1 MNYLSEKH
9 KQLSESQQSL
19 FMLWFG
25 QLPMDKKAVAIGLSL
40 TVGIS
45 SAAMAW
51 KGESSDR
58 VYFCL
63 KTPQKTLTCSDRN
76 GRPFRMTPFY
86 WSQWKSDG
94 MPSQVVR
101 DPAMGVNGLVKATN
115 PYKPFWA
122 FGGFLGFALA
132 GWMLRHCQD
141 EERQRAVFSD
151 IAQKRDAAKAEMA
164 ARSELLDSYRD
175 VAIREVELQADL
187 DLIANDRT
195 VDIQK
200 AEIYAHTEI
209 EVTQLEAT
217 DAIFEAQTAG
227 MTSEQKAEYIKQLRE
242 MKTPYLQGSQTLQGT
257 IHPSDKVTGSP
268 TGAMP
273 AATPLGNAPPPDAWV
288 QNLVKQTALIWGNQ
302 GGGKSWLARYVT
314 QLKKR
319 AGYRVI
325 VLDPDSNRVEWR
337 GVESYHSWSDIEQ
350 LLRDYVSELETRLQ
364 TFNNSSLSESQWR
377 QKLWSEGKALSIIC
391 EEATTYGDF
400 IKDAELLEKFGKLAL
415 TKSRKQEM
423 PLTVVAHNNTQT
435 CLFGIKGLHNLVSK
449 MLQVE
454 CLAEV
459 DPVTLQP
466 KSTGKAKVKLD
477 SSNEWL
483 LVELPKMT
491 AKISNFGD
499 SLPQLEAG
507 SSPTP
512 PQLSTDHETAERIWQ
527 LEFNLDKPS
536 ADLSPTQSL
545 TSNAQSLLQFLQ
557 RTGRKSAVI
566 QEIQPNFKVKGQRFS
581 SLELKRLFNE
591 LVEASLA
598 GWLDANT
605 IEIAPNQTEGQ
616 DRQK

>member
-1 MNYLSEKH
+1 MNYLSDKH
-9 KQLSESQQSL
+9 KTLSESQQSGL
-19 FMLWFG
+19 MLWFG

-51 KGESSDR
+51 QGTSSDR

-63 KTPQKTLTCSDRN
+63 KTPQKTLTCEDKN

-94 MPSQVVR
+94 MPRQIVR
-101 DPAMGVNGLVKATN
+101 NPAMGVNGLVKATN
-115 PYKPFWA
+115 PYKAFWA

-141 EERQRAVFSD
+141 EEKQRAVFED

-164 ARSELLDSYRD
+164 ARSELLESCRD
-175 VAIREVELQADL
+175 VAIAEVQLQADL

-195 VDIQK
+195 VDITK

-209 EVTQLEAT
+209 EVTQMEAT

-227 MTSEQKAEYIKQLRE
+227 MTEEQKAEYIKQLRE

-257 IHPSDKVTGSP
+257 IDPNDKVTGSEP
-268 TGAMP
+268 GAI
-273 AATPLGNAPPPDAWV
+273 APQDNKTAWV

-302 GGGKSWLARYVT
+302 GGGKSWLARYVI

-325 VLDPDSNRVEWR
+325 VLDPDSNRSEWR
-337 GVESYHSWSDIEQ
+337 GVESYHSWDEIEQ
-350 LLRDYVSELETRLQ
+350 QIRNYLKELESRLK
-364 TFNNSSLSESQWR
+364 TFNDSSMSEEQWR
-377 QKLWSEGKALSIIC
+377 QKLWAEGKATALIC

-400 IKDAELLEKFGKLAL
+400 IKDAELLDKFGKLAL

-423 PLTVVAHNNTQT
+423 PITVVAHNNTQT

-466 KSTGKAKVKLD
+466 SSTGFAKVKLD

-483 LVELPKMT
+483 DVNLPKMT
-491 AKISNFGD
+491 VKISDFSD
-499 SLPQLEAG
+499 ALPAE
-507 SSPTP
+507 SNPNP
-512 PQLSTDHETAERIWQ
+512 PIDKATLERIYE
-527 LEFNLDKPS
+527 LEFNLGNKAGDTQDEPKK
-536 ADLSPTQSL
+536 LSPMAQKLYEYL
-545 TSNAQSLLQFLQ
+545 T
-557 RTGRKSAVI
+557 RTERIEADVREFKG
-566 QEIQPNFKVKGQRFS
+566 NFKVNGERFTVEQIKGWMY
-581 SLELKRLFNE
+581 EI
-591 LVEASLA
+591 VGAGLA
-598 GWLDANT
+598 DW
-605 IEIAPNQTEGQ
+605 IAEGVIKLNQI
-616 DRQK
+616 